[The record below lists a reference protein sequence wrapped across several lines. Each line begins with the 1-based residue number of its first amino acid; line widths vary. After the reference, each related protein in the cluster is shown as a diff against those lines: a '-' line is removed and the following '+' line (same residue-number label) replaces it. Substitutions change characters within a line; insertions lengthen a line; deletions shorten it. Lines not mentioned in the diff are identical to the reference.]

1 MARTQRQEEHKKKAK
16 ELETVLKTQLYD
28 LQKEHKTWEE
38 NAEKEKI
45 KLLYDLKGAKE
56 ENKLLSQ
63 QF

>member
-1 MARTQRQEEHKKKAK
+1 
-16 ELETVLKTQLYD
+16 LETVLKTQLYD